1 MSTHKWIDRICAG
14 ALALALVLT
23 VLFMNGEALGI
34 KVVAATLGYENRLFD
49 NTRVHTLDIV
59 IDDWD
64 GFISTAQNEMY
75 EMCSVVIDGEKYS
88 NVAIRAKGNTS
99 LMNVTTMGSQ
109 RYSFKIEFDHYDSTK
124 SYHGLDKLS
133 LNNLIQD
140 NTMMKDYLAYTLMA
154 EFGAP
159 APLCSFVF
167 VTVNGE
173 DFGLYLAVEA
183 VEDSF
188 AVRTYGS
195 TEGDLYKPDT
205 LNMGG
210 DEGNG
215 DEGAGDAGGSGGGEE
230 ATGGDNSSSGGGEA
244 TATEPTGEIP
254 AGDEG
259 SAGSEGGETATL
271 PADAE
276 ATQPAGSEGGE
287 VTGTE
292 PTGEVPAGDEASAGS
307 EGGETAATIPADAE
321 ATQPAG
327 SEGGEVTGTEPTG
340 EAPAGDEASAGSE
353 GGETA
358 ATEPAGDAAAGED
371 ASSGGGEDTGAEN
384 PGFDM
389 GGMGGMFGMGGSS
402 ATLQYVDDD
411 PDSYSSLFASAK
423 TEVTEEDQ
431 LRMVEA
437 LKILDTGSADSV
449 DVDLVIR
456 YFVVHNYVVNGDS
469 YTGSIIHNYYL
480 YEEDGILSMIPW
492 DYNLAYGTFT
502 VGDASGSINDDI
514 DRPLSTSG
522 NDRPMLDWILNS
534 EEYTELYHTYFQ
546 EFLDTVDPVAIV
558 EAAYELIAPYVEK
571 DPTKFCSYEDF
582 ETGVEAMKAF
592 CKLRS
597 QSVQEQLDWGTATV
611 DASGLDLA
619 DLGAMGDSADG
630 AGGDSSGGGETTE
643 TTNPSGGGETT
654 QEGTENTSGGEQPAD
669 PAGTGTATPD
679 ATTPTG
685 EAPTGDAT
693 SEGSEGGDVTATA
706 PTGDAAATTPTGEA
720 PAGDATSEGSE
731 GGDVTATAPTGDAA
745 ATTPTGEAPAGDAAS
760 EGSEG
765 GEATATTPAGEA
777 PTGTE
782 GENPSDTEGAAAG
795 TQQFPSFGGQ
805 SGMTVPEGMEMPTG
819 MEDVFSGQ
827 SGTGLAQGNDNQTL
841 LIITAAVLALS
852 LLAAFL
858 FKR

>member
-49 NTRVHTLDIV
+49 NTRVHSLDIV

-64 GFISTAQNEMY
+64 SFIATAQNEVY
-75 EMCSVVIDGEKYS
+75 EMCTVVIDGEKYS

-133 LNNLIQD
+133 LNNMIQD

-188 AVRTYGS
+188 VVRTYGS
-195 TEGDLYKPDT
+195 TDGDLYKPDT

-210 DEGNG
+210 G
-215 DEGAGDAGGSGGGEE
+215 DEGGDAPGGSDGGEE
-230 ATGGDNSSSGGGEA
+230 
-244 TATEPTGEIP
+244 P
-254 AGDEG
+254 A
-259 SAGSEGGETATL
+259 
-271 PADAE
+271 
-276 ATQPAGSEGGE
+276 
-287 VTGTE
+287 
-292 PTGEVPAGDEASAGS
+292 
-307 EGGETAATIPADAE
+307 
-321 ATQPAG
+321 
-327 SEGGEVTGTEPTG
+327 G
-340 EAPAGDEASAGSE
+340 EAPAGDGGSQGSE
-353 GGETA
+353 GGEPA
-358 ATEPAGDAAAGED
+358 ATEPAGEAPAGDGGSQGSEGGEPAATEPAGEAPAGD
-371 ASSGGGEDTGAEN
+371 GGSQGSEDGEPTATEPEGEAPADDGGSSGGGEN
-384 PGFDM
+384 PG
-389 GGMGGMFGMGGSS
+389 GGGSPFGMGGSYAS
-402 ATLQYVDDD
+402 LEYMGDD
-411 PDSYSSLFASAK
+411 PASYSGLFASAK
-423 TEVTEEDQ
+423 TDITEEDQ

-437 LKILDTGSADSV
+437 LKILDTGSPESV
-449 DVDLVIR
+449 DMDRVIR

-469 YTGSIIHNYYL
+469 YTGGIIHNYYL
-480 YEEDGILSMIPW
+480 HEEDGILSMIAW
-492 DYNLAYGTFT
+492 DYNLGFGTFT
-502 VGDASGSINDDI
+502 VGDTSGSINDDI
-514 DRPLSTSG
+514 DRPQSVSG
-522 NDRPMLDWILNS
+522 DGRPMIDWMLNN
-534 EEYTELYHTYFQ
+534 EEYRELYHTYFQ

-597 QSVQEQLDWGTATV
+597 QSVQLQLSGSNANV
-611 DASGLDLA
+611 DTGDLDLS
-619 DLGAMGDSADG
+619 DLGAMGDSG
-630 AGGDSSGGGETTE
+630 NGGGGDSSGGGEE
-643 TTNPSGGGETT
+643 TDNTNPSGGGET
-654 QEGTENTSGGEQPAD
+654 QEGTENPSGGGEQPAD
-669 PAGTGTATPD
+669 P
-679 ATTPTG
+679 
-685 EAPTGDAT
+685 
-693 SEGSEGGDVTATA
+693 TATA
-706 PTGDAAATTPTGEA
+706 PTGEA
-720 PAGDATSEGSE
+720 PAGDGGSEGSE
-731 GGDVTATAPTGDAA
+731 GGDATATVPA
-745 ATTPTGEAPAGDAAS
+745 GEAPAGDAAS

-765 GEATATTPAGEA
+765 GDATATAPTGEAPAGDGGSEGSEGGDPAVTEPTGEAPTGDGGSEGSEGGDATATAPAGEA
-777 PTGTE
+777 PAENADPSAG
-782 GENPSDTEGAAAG
+782 GEQPTAPADSKSDNSSSGGEP
-795 TQQFPSFGGQ
+795 QEGGQ
-805 SGMTVPEGMEMPTG
+805 RPEDSKGGFP
-819 MEDVFSGQ
+819 GQ
-827 SGTGLAQGNDNQTL
+827 SGTNMTQGTNRWELLA
-841 LIITAAVLALS
+841 ITAAVLAVG